1 MESQS
6 ASAMHWEATE
16 GFRAEESSIGSTKY
30 SFPLS
35 GTKNC
40 VLKMFHVGEGKD
52 QNVGLALNHTQ
63 KISSSSN
70 MKVSK
75 FEKTP
80 IEDNREEC
88 IYDFQVE
95 FSYKLKRQAF

>member
-6 ASAMHWEATE
+6 ALAMHRGATE
-16 GFRAEESSIGSTKY
+16 GFRAEESLIGPTNY
-30 SFPLS
+30 SFPP
-35 GTKNC
+35 TVKNC
-40 VLKMFHVGEGKD
+40 VLKMFHVGKGKD

-63 KISSSSN
+63 KISSSSK

-88 IYDFQVE
+88 I
-95 FSYKLKRQAF
+95 